1 MKTTRKAS
9 VPNKS
14 RERGFSLIEVVCSMF
29 ILTIGL
35 VSLLGVF
42 ALSMKTT
49 QTAQQD
55 IIAKQLANE
64 AMESIFTARNTA
76 QVQWLQ
82 IQNVGAGTNPDGIFQ
97 TGMQP
102 INNSGTDGIFGT
114 VDDSTAGG
122 QILYPPG
129 SDGLPSTAHPMP
141 LTTYQRSVQI
151 TPVIRAGL
159 PLSTLRTL
167 RITVQYNTAQYST
180 PKTYVLTGFISQYR

>member
-1 MKTTRKAS
+1 
-9 VPNKS
+9 
-14 RERGFSLIEVVCSMF
+14 MF

-64 AMESIFTARNTA
+64 AMESIFTARNTS
-76 QVQWLQ
+76 QVQWTQ
-82 IQNVGAGTNPDGIFQ
+82 IQNVGAGTVPDGIFLA
-97 TGMQP
+97 GLQP
-102 INNSGTDGIFGT
+102 INNAGADGIYGT

-129 SDGLPSTAHPMP
+129 SNGLPSTANPMP
-141 LTTYQRSVQI
+141 LTAYQRSIQI
-151 TPVIRAGL
+151 SPVVRGGTT
-159 PLSTLRTL
+159 LSTLRTL
-167 RITVQYNTAQYST
+167 RITVQYASSQSST
-180 PKTYVLTGFISQYR
+180 PKTYVLTGFISQFR